1 MGPTSVAWCTIDSL
15 GLNSGEYYLFLNKK
29 SRLLQMNHEQKYALM
44 DVKYTLMDVENALID
59 VEYTLIDVEYAW
71 NDFQNMQNLI
81 FLAFK
86 EHLFGIICLPLHN
99 HNNKPKTFTDNL
111 NGREQNQE

>member
-1 MGPTSVAWCTIDSL
+1 M
-15 GLNSGEYYLFLNKK
+15 K
-29 SRLLQMNHEQKYALM
+29 HEQKYAW
-44 DVKYTLMDVENALID
+44 TDVENA
-59 VEYTLIDVEYAW
+59 LIDVEYAW
-71 NDFQNMQNLI
+71 NDFQNMQKLFQNMQNLI

-86 EHLFGIICLPLHN
+86 EQLFGIICLPLHN